1 LCGSNW
7 RHRQAH
13 RDDQT
18 RNQPICFTHDD
29 LLFGIQGA
37 GVVAGASGAG
47 VVVSGAA
54 AGADEGA
61 SVFAGSDAFSSLF
74 WSEQP
79 AAIVA
84 AVESTSKA
92 AIFLIVAIRVSL
104 SFSFLIPGLRIY
116 RARYH
121 LKTGEIAQLATP

>member
-1 LCGSNW
+1 M
-7 RHRQAH
+7 
-13 RDDQT
+13 
-18 RNQPICFTHDD
+18 
-29 LLFGIQGA
+29 
-37 GVVAGASGAG
+37 VAGASGAG

-84 AVESTSKA
+84 TVESTSRA
-92 AIFLIVAIRVSL
+92 AIFVNLAIRVSL
-104 SFSFLIPGLRIY
+104 SFPFVTPGPRIY
-116 RARYH
+116 PARYH

>member
-1 LCGSNW
+1 M
-7 RHRQAH
+7 
-13 RDDQT
+13 
-18 RNQPICFTHDD
+18 
-29 LLFGIQGA
+29 
-37 GVVAGASGAG
+37 VAGGSGVG

-84 AVESTSKA
+84 TVESTSKA
-92 AIFLIVAIRVSL
+92 AIVVNLAIRVSL
-104 SFSFLIPGLRIY
+104 SCSFVIPGPRIY
-116 RARYH
+116 PARVFTLSKPEVLRNLPRH
-121 LKTGEIAQLATP
+121 FA